1 MTFSWKKSGAFVLA
15 FVLALSGMPAFG
27 GNAQTFSDL
36 RITSSSAVP
45 THATS
50 LLRQTGTVQRVGNF
64 TIAYDA
70 APDTLTTTVTIFR
83 GGQEA
88 RMDGVPVIALDAKT
102 ILKNENRI
110 VWAEASDKSA
120 RFDVYELDLEQGAR
134 VQRFNDIFLGD
145 ASRVNVRV
153 DGNTYYFEVQNVK
166 TLRNGLP
173 QVEILR
179 ATSTSG
185 NTQTVNAMWRSQFEA
200 IEDISNGRVVTRVIF
215 ENGDQELWVH
225 ENGAS
230 RAIPDS
236 YTVNGYLLG
245 TQFVGKTIEFFRYQR
260 LMRYDMDTWKTEA
273 LNDRLLWERDILTQM
288 ERFVA
293 FGGAMFFVTYNEG
306 DGRHYVM
313 RRKSGVT
320 STISVWEG
328 SSFILNGTFVS
339 FARADQFANGYDT
352 YHLPTGMHV
361 LHDGNIQ
368 WVSVYS
374 SARVIVDKDGRVVWH
389 KGAFDRVIGTA
400 PQGRAYLV
408 DNMHVAI
415 PQGAGK
421 PVVFVTVR
429 PQSWLLRDGATF
441 AKFPNGST
449 VYLFKDGKRYTV
461 QNEDVFYSWE
471 RNFSRVVDM
480 ALINTNAY
488 MDGGM
493 APYAPGTMIKAPGKS
508 TVYTMLNDKN
518 IEPIMSEA
526 AALELYGPHW
536 WLNVHPVSQAQM
548 DRYRVPTFM
557 PEE

>member
-15 FVLALSGMPAFG
+15 LVLALSGMPAWG

-36 RITSSSAVP
+36 RVTSSSAVP
-45 THATS
+45 THAMS

-64 TIAYDA
+64 TIAYEVS
-70 APDTLTTTVTIFR
+70 PSMVTTSVIVLR
-83 GGQEA
+83 NGKEA
-88 RMDGVPVIALDAKT
+88 RVDGVPVSALDARA
-102 ILKNENRI
+102 ILRNQNRI
-110 VWAEASDKSA
+110 VWAEATDNSA

-134 VQRFNDIFLGD
+134 VRHLDDIFLGS
-145 ASRVNVRV
+145 ASKVNVRV
-153 DGNTYYFEVQNVK
+153 DGTTFYFEVQHMK
-166 TLRNGLP
+166 TFNNGLP

-185 NTQTVNAMWRSQFEA
+185 HTEAVSAMWRNQFET
-200 IEDISNGRVVTRVIF
+200 IEDVDDGRVVTRVIF
-215 ENGDQELWVH
+215 ENGDQELWIH

-260 LMRYDMDTWKTEA
+260 LMRYDVATWKTET

-328 SSFILNGTFVS
+328 SPFVLNGTFVS

-352 YHLPTGMHV
+352 YHLPTGIHV
-361 LHDGNIQ
+361 LHDGGIQ

-400 PQGRAYLV
+400 PQGRAHLV
-408 DNMHVAI
+408 DNTHVAI

-429 PQSWLLRDGATF
+429 PQSWLLREGATF
-441 AKFPNGST
+441 AKFPKGST

-461 QNEDVFYSWE
+461 QNEEVFYSWE

-488 MDGGM
+488 VDGGM

-508 TVYTMLNDKN
+508 TVYTVLNEKN

-536 WLNVHPVSQAQM
+536 WLDVHSVSQAQM
-548 DRYRVPTFM
+548 DRFSVVTLV